1 MANYDDPHNRS
12 QRDPNRPLDSY
23 NVNNV
28 ERGSGSGILIALLA
42 IFVVLGGLFLFFG
55 GSNTGDGTVPATA
68 PAVEEPAA
76 TAPAT
81 DPAAT
86 APATDP
92 AAAPAVEDPAAAPA
106 PAE

>member
-55 GSNTGDGTVPATA
+55 GNNTGDGTVPATA

-76 TAPAT
+76 IAPAGDATAPVVE

-86 APATDP
+86 APA
-92 AAAPAVEDPAAAPA
+92 A

>member
-12 QRDPNRPLDSY
+12 QRDPNRPFDSY

-68 PAVEEPAA
+68 PVVEEPAA
-76 TAPAT
+76 IAPAGDATAPVVE

-86 APATDP
+86 APA
-92 AAAPAVEDPAAAPA
+92 V